1 MTHDINRT
9 ANCIERLK
17 ETIAIADKNDYE
29 MVGIET
35 HVLKKLLLKLRGYE
49 TAVKYLRANNK
60 KILREISYL
69 RNRYDEET
77 IDKVLEIIEELI

>member
-9 ANCIERLK
+9 ANCIERLE
-17 ETIAIADKNDYE
+17 ETIAIADINDYE

-69 RNRYDEET
+69 RNRYDKET
-77 IDKVLEIIEELI
+77 IDKVREIIEELI

>member
-17 ETIAIADKNDYE
+17 ETIAIADRNDYE

-77 IDKVLEIIEELI
+77 IDKVLEIIEELT

>member
-17 ETIAIADKNDYE
+17 ETIAIADRNDYE

-77 IDKVLEIIEELI
+77 IDKVREIIEELT

>member
-17 ETIAIADKNDYE
+17 ETIAIADRNDYE

-49 TAVKYLRANNK
+49 TAVKYLRTNNK

-69 RNRYDEET
+69 RNRYDKET

>member
-1 MTHDINRT
+1 MAHDINRT

-49 TAVKYLRANNK
+49 TAVKYLRTNNK

-69 RNRYDEET
+69 RNRYDKET
-77 IDKVLEIIEELI
+77 IDKVLEIIEELT

>member
-9 ANCIERLK
+9 ANRIERLK
-17 ETIAIADKNDYE
+17 ETIAIADRNDYE

-49 TAVKYLRANNK
+49 TAVKYLRTNNK
-60 KILREISYL
+60 KILRE
-69 RNRYDEET
+69 N
-77 IDKVLEIIEELI
+77 LI

>member
-1 MTHDINRT
+1 MAHDINRT

-17 ETIAIADKNDYE
+17 ETIAIADINDYE

-69 RNRYDEET
+69 RNRYDKET

>member
-17 ETIAIADKNDYE
+17 ETIAIADRNDYE

-77 IDKVLEIIEELI
+77 IDKVREIIEELI

>member
-17 ETIAIADKNDYE
+17 ETIAIADINDYE

-35 HVLKKLLLKLRGYE
+35 HVLKKLLVKLRGYE

-69 RNRYDEET
+69 QNRYDKET
-77 IDKVLEIIEELI
+77 IDKVREIIEELT

>member
-17 ETIAIADKNDYE
+17 ETIAIADINDYE

-35 HVLKKLLLKLRGYE
+35 HVLKKLLVRLRGYE
-49 TAVKYLRANNK
+49 TAIKYLRVNNK

-69 RNRYDEET
+69 RNRYDKET

>member
-17 ETIAIADKNDYE
+17 ETIAIADINDYE

-35 HVLKKLLLKLRGYE
+35 HVLKKLLVKLRGYE
-49 TAVKYLRANNK
+49 TAVNYLRANNK

-69 RNRYDEET
+69 RNRYDKET
-77 IDKVLEIIEELI
+77 IDKVREIIEELT

>member
-17 ETIAIADKNDYE
+17 ETIAIADINDYE

-77 IDKVLEIIEELI
+77 IDKVREIIEELI

>member
-77 IDKVLEIIEELI
+77 IDKVREIIEELT

>member
-1 MTHDINRT
+1 MAHDINRT

-17 ETIAIADKNDYE
+17 ETIAIADRNDYE

-49 TAVKYLRANNK
+49 TAAKYLRANNK

-69 RNRYDEET
+69 RNRYDKET
-77 IDKVLEIIEELI
+77 IDKVREIIEELI

>member
-17 ETIAIADKNDYE
+17 ETIAIADINDYE

-77 IDKVLEIIEELI
+77 IDKVREIIEELT

>member
-1 MTHDINRT
+1 MAHDINRT

-17 ETIAIADKNDYE
+17 ETIAIADINDYE

-69 RNRYDEET
+69 QNRYDKET
-77 IDKVLEIIEELI
+77 IDKVREIIEELT

>member
-17 ETIAIADKNDYE
+17 ETIAIADRNDYE

-49 TAVKYLRANNK
+49 TAIKYLRANNK

-77 IDKVLEIIEELI
+77 IDKVREIIEELI

>member
-17 ETIAIADKNDYE
+17 ETIAIADINDYE

-35 HVLKKLLLKLRGYE
+35 HVPICVPFEFKTAISFEYMHDDDLDGDKCE
-49 TAVKYLRANNK
+49 TV
-60 KILREISYL
+60 
-69 RNRYDEET
+69 
-77 IDKVLEIIEELI
+77 

>member
-1 MTHDINRT
+1 MTHDINQT

-17 ETIAIADKNDYE
+17 ETIAIADINDYE

-69 RNRYDEET
+69 RNRYDKET
-77 IDKVLEIIEELI
+77 IDKVREIIEELT

>member
-1 MTHDINRT
+1 MTHDINRN

-17 ETIAIADKNDYE
+17 ETIAIADINDYE

-49 TAVKYLRANNK
+49 TAINYLRANNK

-69 RNRYDEET
+69 RNRYDKET
-77 IDKVLEIIEELI
+77 IDKVREIIEELT

>member
-1 MTHDINRT
+1 MAHDINRT

-17 ETIAIADKNDYE
+17 ETIAIADRNDYE

-49 TAVKYLRANNK
+49 TAIKYLRTNNK

-69 RNRYDEET
+69 RNRYDKET
-77 IDKVLEIIEELI
+77 IDKVREIIEELT

>member
-17 ETIAIADKNDYE
+17 ETIAIADRNDYE

-77 IDKVLEIIEELI
+77 IAKVLEIIEELT

>member
-1 MTHDINRT
+1 MTHDINRN

-17 ETIAIADKNDYE
+17 ETIAIADINDYE

-69 RNRYDEET
+69 RNRYDKET
-77 IDKVLEIIEELI
+77 IDKVREIIEELI

>member
-77 IDKVLEIIEELI
+77 IDKVREIIEELI

>member
-17 ETIAIADKNDYE
+17 ETIAIADRNDYE

-69 RNRYDEET
+69 RNRYDQET
-77 IDKVLEIIEELI
+77 IDKVLEIIEELT

>member
-17 ETIAIADKNDYE
+17 ETIAIADRNDYE

>member
-17 ETIAIADKNDYE
+17 EIAIADRNDYE

-35 HVLKKLLLKLRGYE
+35 HVLKNLLLKLRGYE

-69 RNRYDEET
+69 RNRYDKET

>member
-1 MTHDINRT
+1 MAHDINRT

-17 ETIAIADKNDYE
+17 ETIAIADRNDYE

-69 RNRYDEET
+69 RNRYDQET
-77 IDKVLEIIEELI
+77 IDKVREIIEELT

>member
-1 MTHDINRT
+1 MAHDINRT

-17 ETIAIADKNDYE
+17 ETIAIADRNDYE

-35 HVLKKLLLKLRGYE
+35 HVLRKLLLKIHGSDP
-49 TAVKYLRANNK
+49 AGQFLRANNK

-69 RNRYDEET
+69 RNRYDKET
-77 IDKVLEIIEELI
+77 IDKVREIIEELT

>member
-17 ETIAIADKNDYE
+17 ETIAIADSNEYE

-69 RNRYDEET
+69 RNRYDKET
-77 IDKVLEIIEELI
+77 IDKVLEIIEELT

>member
-1 MTHDINRT
+1 MAHDINRT

-17 ETIAIADKNDYE
+17 ETIAIADINDYE

-49 TAVKYLRANNK
+49 TVVKYLRANNK

-69 RNRYDEET
+69 RNRYDKET

>member
-17 ETIAIADKNDYE
+17 ETIAIADRNDYE

-69 RNRYDEET
+69 RNRYDKET
-77 IDKVLEIIEELI
+77 IYKVLEIIEELT

>member
-9 ANCIERLK
+9 ANCIERLE
-17 ETIAIADKNDYE
+17 ETIAIADRNDYE

-69 RNRYDEET
+69 RNRYDKET
-77 IDKVLEIIEELI
+77 IDKVREIIEELT

>member
-35 HVLKKLLLKLRGYE
+35 HVLKKLLVKLRGYE

-77 IDKVLEIIEELI
+77 IDKVREIIEELT

>member
-17 ETIAIADKNDYE
+17 ETIAIADRNDYE

-69 RNRYDEET
+69 RNRYDQET
-77 IDKVLEIIEELI
+77 IDKVREIIEELT

>member
-17 ETIAIADKNDYE
+17 ETIAIADRNDYE

-35 HVLKKLLLKLRGYE
+35 HVLKKLLVKLRGYE

-77 IDKVLEIIEELI
+77 IDKVREIIEELT

>member
-1 MTHDINRT
+1 MAHDINRT

-17 ETIAIADKNDYE
+17 ETIAIADINDYE

-49 TAVKYLRANNK
+49 TAIKYLRANNK

-69 RNRYDEET
+69 RNRYDKET

>member
-17 ETIAIADKNDYE
+17 ETIAIADINDYE